1 MPKVIAI
8 KPKIGDLVYFYR
20 NDLPCIRGPY
30 RFMGGERFMNIH
42 TKEVVGK
49 IGMVCDVEPETVVYN
64 SELEMVKKLQKM
76 IVEEIKNS

>member
-1 MPKVIAI
+1 
-8 KPKIGDLVYFYR
+8 
-20 NDLPCIRGPY
+20 
-30 RFMGGERFMNIH
+30 MNIH